1 MVYVRTKGGNHAK
14 LAPMNNLPYGT
25 LRAFLTPFLM
35 VLFRPKVK
43 GLRNVPA
50 SGPLILAS
58 NHLSFSDS
66 IFMPLVVPRKVTFL
80 AKSEYFTSPGPKGL
94 LKKLT
99 FIALG
104 QVPVDR
110 SGGRRSEAA
119 LITGLEVLAGGNSLG
134 IYPEGTRS
142 PDGRLYK
149 GRTGIARLAIES
161 GAVDCVFVSDGI
173 SSLIEKI
180 SLCSEP
186 YPDYAIRELVPQ
198 FEDLNISQE
207 GFQNASVAL
216 DTLES
221 KETQVLKAF
230 CQLKSIADIAKQ
242 TQISKVKVEEVLTK
256 IQTLL
261 MLDTRSQLVL
271 RMYRF
276 GALAL

>member
-1 MVYVRTKGGNHAK
+1 
-14 LAPMNNLPYGT
+14 MNNLPYGI

-35 VLFRPKVK
+35 ILFRPKVK
-43 GLRNVPA
+43 GLRRVPA
-50 SGPLILAS
+50 SGPLIIAS

-119 LITGLEVLAGGNSLG
+119 LITGLKVLAEGKCLG

-161 GAVDCVFVSDGI
+161 GAPIIPVAMFNT
-173 SSLIEKI
+173 EKI
-180 SLCSEP
+180 QPTGTVVPKVMRVKMIFGEPMYFEGDSTDLQYLREVTDQIMFTIQEMSGQEYVDAYATKAKKRTEESE
-186 YPDYAIRELVPQ
+186 D
-198 FEDLNISQE
+198 
-207 GFQNASVAL
+207 
-216 DTLES
+216 
-221 KETQVLKAF
+221 
-230 CQLKSIADIAKQ
+230 
-242 TQISKVKVEEVLTK
+242 
-256 IQTLL
+256 
-261 MLDTRSQLVL
+261 
-271 RMYRF
+271 
-276 GALAL
+276 

>member
-1 MVYVRTKGGNHAK
+1 MD
-14 LAPMNNLPYGT
+14 NLPYGI

-35 VLFRPKVK
+35 ILFRPKVK
-43 GLRNVPA
+43 GLRNVPVN
-50 SGPLILAS
+50 GPLIIAS

-119 LITGLEVLAGGNSLG
+119 LITGLKVLAEGKCLG

-142 PDGRLYK
+142 PDGKLYK

-161 GAVDCVFVSDGI
+161 GAQVVPVAMFNT
-173 SSLIEKI
+173 EKI
-180 SLCSEP
+180 QPTGTVVPKVMRVEMVFGEP
-186 YPDYAIRELVPQ
+186 MTFSGDSSDLQYLREVTDQIMNRIQELSGQEYVDEYAVKAKK
-198 FEDLNISQE
+198 
-207 GFQNASVAL
+207 NAS
-216 DTLES
+216 E
-221 KETQVLKAF
+221 KE
-230 CQLKSIADIAKQ
+230 
-242 TQISKVKVEEVLTK
+242 
-256 IQTLL
+256 
-261 MLDTRSQLVL
+261 
-271 RMYRF
+271 
-276 GALAL
+276 

>member
-1 MVYVRTKGGNHAK
+1 MA
-14 LAPMNNLPYGT
+14 NLPYGL

-35 VLFRPKVK
+35 ILFRPKVK
-43 GLRNVPA
+43 GLRNVPVT
-50 SGPLILAS
+50 GPVIIAS

-66 IFMPLVVPRKVTFL
+66 VFMPLVVPRKVTFL

-119 LITGLEVLAGGNSLG
+119 LITGLKVLAEGNCLG

-161 GAVDCVFVSDGI
+161 GAPIVPVAMFDT
-173 SSLIEKI
+173 EKI
-180 SLCSEP
+180 QPTGKVIPKIMRVKMIFGEP
-186 YPDYAIRELVPQ
+186 IYLTGDST
-198 FEDLNISQE
+198 DN
-207 GFQNASVAL
+207 
-216 DTLES
+216 
-221 KETQVLKAF
+221 
-230 CQLKSIADIAKQ
+230 QLLRDATDN
-242 TQISKVKVEEVLTK
+242 LMRK
-256 IQTLL
+256 IQELSGQEYV
-261 MLDTRSQLVL
+261 DIYATR
-271 RMYRF
+271 RKAEMTEEE
-276 GALAL
+276 

>member
-1 MVYVRTKGGNHAK
+1 MI
-14 LAPMNNLPYGT
+14 
-25 LRAFLTPFLM
+25 
-35 VLFRPKVK
+35 LFRPKVK
-43 GLRNVPA
+43 GLRNVPG
-50 SGPLILAS
+50 SGPVIIAS

-119 LITGLEVLAGGNSLG
+119 LITGLKVLAEGKCLG

-161 GAVDCVFVSDGI
+161 GAPIIPVAMFNT
-173 SSLIEKI
+173 EKI
-180 SLCSEP
+180 QPTGTVVPKVMRVEMIFGEPLYFEGDSTDLLYLREVTDKIMETIQSLSGQE
-186 YPDYAIRELVPQ
+186 YVDTYATKAKKNLE
-198 FEDLNISQE
+198 EE
-207 GFQNASVAL
+207 G
-216 DTLES
+216 
-221 KETQVLKAF
+221 
-230 CQLKSIADIAKQ
+230 
-242 TQISKVKVEEVLTK
+242 
-256 IQTLL
+256 
-261 MLDTRSQLVL
+261 
-271 RMYRF
+271 
-276 GALAL
+276 

>member
-1 MVYVRTKGGNHAK
+1 MNV
-14 LAPMNNLPYGT
+14 NNLPYGV

-35 VLFRPKVK
+35 LAFRPKVK

-50 SGPLILAS
+50 SGPVIIAS

-119 LITGLEVLAGGNSLG
+119 LITGLQVLADNECLG

-161 GAVDCVFVSDGI
+161 GAPVIPVAMFNT
-173 SSLIEKI
+173 EKI
-180 SLCSEP
+180 QPTGKVIPKIMRVKMVFGEP
-186 YPDYAIRELVPQ
+186 MF
-198 FEDLNISQE
+198 FEGDSSDLLYLRD
-207 GFQNASVAL
+207 VT
-216 DTLES
+216 D
-221 KETQVLKAF
+221 
-230 CQLKSIADIAKQ
+230 
-242 TQISKVKVEEVLTK
+242 QIMKK
-256 IQTLL
+256 IQEMSGQEYVDIYASRRKDELKE
-261 MLDTRSQLVL
+261 DSED
-271 RMYRF
+271 
-276 GALAL
+276 

>member
-1 MVYVRTKGGNHAK
+1 MS
-14 LAPMNNLPYGT
+14 MNNLPYGT

-35 VLFRPKVK
+35 ILFRPKVK

-50 SGPLILAS
+50 TGPLIIAS

-119 LITGLEVLAGGNSLG
+119 IITGLQVLSEGKCLG

-161 GAVDCVFVSDGI
+161 GAPIIPVAMFNT
-173 SSLIEKI
+173 EKI
-180 SLCSEP
+180 QPTGQVIPNIQRVGMTFGEP
-186 YPDYAIRELVPQ
+186 MYFDGDSTDLAYLRVVTDQIMNRIREL
-198 FEDLNISQE
+198 SGQE
-207 GFQNASVAL
+207 YVDEYAV
-216 DTLES
+216 
-221 KETQVLKAF
+221 
-230 CQLKSIADIAKQ
+230 
-242 TQISKVKVEEVLTK
+242 KVKKPGKKSSEDETE
-256 IQTLL
+256 
-261 MLDTRSQLVL
+261 
-271 RMYRF
+271 
-276 GALAL
+276 

>member
-1 MVYVRTKGGNHAK
+1 MA
-14 LAPMNNLPYGT
+14 NLPYGL

-35 VLFRPKVK
+35 ILFRPKVK
-43 GLRNVPA
+43 GLRNVPVT
-50 SGPLILAS
+50 GPVIIAS

-66 IFMPLVVPRKVTFL
+66 VFMPLVVPRKVTFL

-119 LITGLEVLAGGNSLG
+119 LITGLKVLAEGNCLG

-161 GAVDCVFVSDGI
+161 GAPIVPVAMFDT
-173 SSLIEKI
+173 EKI
-180 SLCSEP
+180 QPTGKVIPKIMRVKMIFGEP
-186 YPDYAIRELVPQ
+186 IYLTGDST
-198 FEDLNISQE
+198 DN
-207 GFQNASVAL
+207 
-216 DTLES
+216 
-221 KETQVLKAF
+221 
-230 CQLKSIADIAKQ
+230 QLLRDSTDN
-242 TQISKVKVEEVLTK
+242 LMRK
-256 IQTLL
+256 IQELSGQEYV
-261 MLDTRSQLVL
+261 DIYATR
-271 RMYRF
+271 RKAEMTEEE
-276 GALAL
+276 

>member
-1 MVYVRTKGGNHAK
+1 MI
-14 LAPMNNLPYGT
+14 
-25 LRAFLTPFLM
+25 
-35 VLFRPKVK
+35 LFRPKVK
-43 GLRNVPA
+43 GLRNVPGT
-50 SGPLILAS
+50 GPVIIAS

-119 LITGLEVLAGGNSLG
+119 LITGLKVLAEGKCLG

-161 GAVDCVFVSDGI
+161 GAPIIPVAMFNT
-173 SSLIEKI
+173 EKI
-180 SLCSEP
+180 QPTGTVVPKVMRVEMIFGEPMYFEGDSTDLLYLRDVTDKIMATIQSLSGQE
-186 YPDYAIRELVPQ
+186 YVDTYATKAKKNLE
-198 FEDLNISQE
+198 EE
-207 GFQNASVAL
+207 G
-216 DTLES
+216 
-221 KETQVLKAF
+221 
-230 CQLKSIADIAKQ
+230 
-242 TQISKVKVEEVLTK
+242 
-256 IQTLL
+256 
-261 MLDTRSQLVL
+261 
-271 RMYRF
+271 
-276 GALAL
+276 

>member
-1 MVYVRTKGGNHAK
+1 
-14 LAPMNNLPYGT
+14 MNNLPYGI

-35 VLFRPKVK
+35 ILFRPKVK
-43 GLRNVPA
+43 GLRHVPGT
-50 SGPLILAS
+50 GPVIIAS

-119 LITGLEVLAGGNSLG
+119 LITGLKVLAEGKCLG

-161 GAVDCVFVSDGI
+161 GAPIIPVAMFNT
-173 SSLIEKI
+173 EKI
-180 SLCSEP
+180 QPTGTVVPKVMRVEMIFGEPMYFDGDSTDLLHLRDVTDKIMSTIQDMSGQEYVDTYATKAKKSE
-186 YPDYAIRELVPQ
+186 
-198 FEDLNISQE
+198 
-207 GFQNASVAL
+207 
-216 DTLES
+216 
-221 KETQVLKAF
+221 
-230 CQLKSIADIAKQ
+230 
-242 TQISKVKVEEVLTK
+242 EE
-256 IQTLL
+256 
-261 MLDTRSQLVL
+261 
-271 RMYRF
+271 
-276 GALAL
+276 

>member
-1 MVYVRTKGGNHAK
+1 MI
-14 LAPMNNLPYGT
+14 
-25 LRAFLTPFLM
+25 
-35 VLFRPKVK
+35 LFRPKVK
-43 GLRNVPA
+43 GLRNVPGT
-50 SGPLILAS
+50 GPVIIAS

-119 LITGLEVLAGGNSLG
+119 LITGLKVLAEGKCLG

-161 GAVDCVFVSDGI
+161 GAPIIPVAMFNT
-173 SSLIEKI
+173 EKI
-180 SLCSEP
+180 QPTGTVVPKVRRVEMIFGEPMYFEGDSTDLLYLRDVTDKIMATIQSLSGQE
-186 YPDYAIRELVPQ
+186 YVDTYATKAKK
-198 FEDLNISQE
+198 N
-207 GFQNASVAL
+207 
-216 DTLES
+216 LE
-221 KETQVLKAF
+221 
-230 CQLKSIADIAKQ
+230 
-242 TQISKVKVEEVLTK
+242 EE
-256 IQTLL
+256 
-261 MLDTRSQLVL
+261 S
-271 RMYRF
+271 
-276 GALAL
+276 

>member
-1 MVYVRTKGGNHAK
+1 MNV
-14 LAPMNNLPYGT
+14 NNLPYGV

-35 VLFRPKVK
+35 LAFRPKVK

-50 SGPLILAS
+50 TGPVIIAS

-119 LITGLEVLAGGNSLG
+119 LITGLQVLAENECLG

-149 GRTGIARLAIES
+149 GRTGIARIAIES
-161 GAVDCVFVSDGI
+161 GAPVIPVAMFNT
-173 SSLIEKI
+173 EKI
-180 SLCSEP
+180 QPTGKVIPKIMRVKMVFGEP
-186 YPDYAIRELVPQ
+186 MF
-198 FEDLNISQE
+198 FEGDSSDLLYLRD
-207 GFQNASVAL
+207 VT
-216 DTLES
+216 D
-221 KETQVLKAF
+221 
-230 CQLKSIADIAKQ
+230 
-242 TQISKVKVEEVLTK
+242 QIMKK
-256 IQTLL
+256 IQEMSGQEYVDIYASRRKDELK
-261 MLDTRSQLVL
+261 DESED
-271 RMYRF
+271 
-276 GALAL
+276 

>member
-1 MVYVRTKGGNHAK
+1 
-14 LAPMNNLPYGT
+14 MNNLPYGI

-35 VLFRPKVK
+35 ILFRPKVK
-43 GLRNVPA
+43 GLRNVPGT
-50 SGPLILAS
+50 GPVIIAS

-119 LITGLEVLAGGNSLG
+119 LITGLKVLAEGKCLG

-161 GAVDCVFVSDGI
+161 GAQIIPVAMFNT
-173 SSLIEKI
+173 EKI
-180 SLCSEP
+180 QPTGTVVPKVMRVEMIFGEPMYFEGDSTDLLYLRDVTDKIMATIQSLSGQE
-186 YPDYAIRELVPQ
+186 YVDTYATKAKKSAE
-198 FEDLNISQE
+198 EAE
-207 GFQNASVAL
+207 G
-216 DTLES
+216 
-221 KETQVLKAF
+221 
-230 CQLKSIADIAKQ
+230 
-242 TQISKVKVEEVLTK
+242 
-256 IQTLL
+256 
-261 MLDTRSQLVL
+261 
-271 RMYRF
+271 
-276 GALAL
+276 

>member
-1 MVYVRTKGGNHAK
+1 VV
-14 LAPMNNLPYGT
+14 NLPYGL

-35 VLFRPKVK
+35 ILFRPKVK
-43 GLRNVPA
+43 GLRNVPVT
-50 SGPLILAS
+50 GPVIIAS

-119 LITGLEVLAGGNSLG
+119 LITGLKVLAQGNCLG

-161 GAVDCVFVSDGI
+161 GAPI
-173 SSLIEKI
+173 
-180 SLCSEP
+180 
-186 YPDYAIRELVPQ
+186 VPVAM
-198 FEDLNISQE
+198 FETD
-207 GFQNASVAL
+207 
-216 DTLES
+216 
-221 KETQVLKAF
+221 
-230 CQLKSIADIAKQ
+230 
-242 TQISKVKVEEVLTK
+242 K
-256 IQTLL
+256 IQPTGKVIPKIMRVKMVFGEPIYVTGDSTDNQLL
-261 MLDTRSQLVL
+261 RDVTDDLMRKIQALSGQEYVDIFATRRKVQMSGEASAEPGVDSPEEE
-271 RMYRF
+271 
-276 GALAL
+276 

>member
-1 MVYVRTKGGNHAK
+1 
-14 LAPMNNLPYGT
+14 MNNLPYGI

-35 VLFRPKVK
+35 ILFRPKVK
-43 GLRNVPA
+43 GLRNVPGN
-50 SGPLILAS
+50 GPVIIAS

-119 LITGLEVLAGGNSLG
+119 LITGLKILAEGKCLG

-161 GAVDCVFVSDGI
+161 GAPIIPVAMFNT
-173 SSLIEKI
+173 EKI
-180 SLCSEP
+180 QPTGTVVPKVMRVEMIFGEPMYFEGDSTDLLHLRDVTDKIMSTIQEMSGQEYVDIYATKAKKSL
-186 YPDYAIRELVPQ
+186 D
-198 FEDLNISQE
+198 EDEN
-207 GFQNASVAL
+207 
-216 DTLES
+216 
-221 KETQVLKAF
+221 
-230 CQLKSIADIAKQ
+230 
-242 TQISKVKVEEVLTK
+242 
-256 IQTLL
+256 
-261 MLDTRSQLVL
+261 
-271 RMYRF
+271 
-276 GALAL
+276 

>member
-1 MVYVRTKGGNHAK
+1 MI
-14 LAPMNNLPYGT
+14 
-25 LRAFLTPFLM
+25 
-35 VLFRPKVK
+35 LFRPKVK
-43 GLRNVPA
+43 GLRNVPGT
-50 SGPLILAS
+50 GPVIIAS

-119 LITGLEVLAGGNSLG
+119 LITGLKVLAEGKCLG

-161 GAVDCVFVSDGI
+161 GAPIIPVAMFNT
-173 SSLIEKI
+173 EKI
-180 SLCSEP
+180 QPTGTVVPKVMRVEMIFGEP
-186 YPDYAIRELVPQ
+186 MYFEGDSTDLQHLRDVTDQIMQTIQALSGQEYVDTYATKAKKST
-198 FEDLNISQE
+198 EDEE
-207 GFQNASVAL
+207 G
-216 DTLES
+216 
-221 KETQVLKAF
+221 
-230 CQLKSIADIAKQ
+230 
-242 TQISKVKVEEVLTK
+242 
-256 IQTLL
+256 
-261 MLDTRSQLVL
+261 
-271 RMYRF
+271 
-276 GALAL
+276 

>member
-1 MVYVRTKGGNHAK
+1 MSA
-14 LAPMNNLPYGT
+14 
-25 LRAFLTPFLM
+25 
-35 VLFRPKVK
+35 FRPKVK
-43 GLRNVPA
+43 GLRNVPGK
-50 SGPLILAS
+50 GPVIIAS

-119 LITGLEVLAGGNSLG
+119 LLTGLKILAEGNCLG

-161 GAVDCVFVSDGI
+161 GA
-173 SSLIEKI
+173 
-180 SLCSEP
+180 
-186 YPDYAIRELVPQ
+186 AIIP
-198 FEDLNISQE
+198 
-207 GFQNASVAL
+207 VAMSNT
-216 DTLES
+216 D
-221 KETQVLKAF
+221 
-230 CQLKSIADIAKQ
+230 
-242 TQISKVKVEEVLTK
+242 K
-256 IQTLL
+256 IQPTGKIIPNLHRVGMIFGEPMYFEGDSTDL
-261 MLDTRSQLVL
+261 QYL
-271 RMYRF
+271 RVVTDQIMKKIQEMSGQEYIDIYAPKKSKPDDINVS
-276 GALAL
+276 GEED

>member
-1 MVYVRTKGGNHAK
+1 
-14 LAPMNNLPYGT
+14 MNNLPYGI

-35 VLFRPKVK
+35 ILFRPKVK
-43 GLRNVPA
+43 GLRNVPG
-50 SGPLILAS
+50 SGPVIIAS

-119 LITGLEVLAGGNSLG
+119 LITGLKVLAEGKCLG

-161 GAVDCVFVSDGI
+161 GAPIIPVAMFNT
-173 SSLIEKI
+173 EKI
-180 SLCSEP
+180 QPTGTVVPKVMRVEMIFGEP
-186 YPDYAIRELVPQ
+186 MYFEGDSTDLLYLREVTDKIMATIQALSGQEYVDTYATKAKKNLE
-198 FEDLNISQE
+198 ED
-207 GFQNASVAL
+207 
-216 DTLES
+216 ES
-221 KETQVLKAF
+221 
-230 CQLKSIADIAKQ
+230 
-242 TQISKVKVEEVLTK
+242 
-256 IQTLL
+256 
-261 MLDTRSQLVL
+261 
-271 RMYRF
+271 
-276 GALAL
+276 

>member
-1 MVYVRTKGGNHAK
+1 
-14 LAPMNNLPYGT
+14 MNNLPYGV

-43 GLRNVPA
+43 GLRHVPG
-50 SGPLILAS
+50 SGPVIIAS

-119 LITGLEVLAGGNSLG
+119 LITGLKVLAEGKCLG

-161 GAVDCVFVSDGI
+161 GAPIIPVAMFNT
-173 SSLIEKI
+173 EKI
-180 SLCSEP
+180 QPTGTVVPKVMRVEMIFGEP
-186 YPDYAIRELVPQ
+186 MYFEGDSTDLLHLRDVTDKIMNTIQALSGQEYVDTYATKAKK
-198 FEDLNISQE
+198 SQE
-207 GFQNASVAL
+207 EDEG
-216 DTLES
+216 
-221 KETQVLKAF
+221 
-230 CQLKSIADIAKQ
+230 
-242 TQISKVKVEEVLTK
+242 
-256 IQTLL
+256 
-261 MLDTRSQLVL
+261 
-271 RMYRF
+271 
-276 GALAL
+276 